1 MQPQFL
7 PGGIFSGGGKY
18 LRSAA
23 NGMIEAE
30 LIFPAEDKVDGFA
43 IYDSEGKE
51 VEFSLISRE
60 KGPMDVFS
68 PINLPGIIEVGVAGY
83 ICPCRKPHLSLY
95 RVILCENVRNVPL
108 QWR

>member
-1 MQPQFL
+1 
-7 PGGIFSGGGKY
+7 
-18 LRSAA
+18 
-23 NGMIEAE
+23 MIEAE

-68 PINLPGIIEVGVAGY
+68 PINLPGIIEVERCRVYLVRAGN
-83 ICPCRKPHLSLY
+83 RTFLY
-95 RVILCENVRNVPL
+95 TGLFCAKM
-108 QWR
+108 